1 MRNIRIRQVLLPSLA
16 IALGLALGAP
26 EAAEAQMSVIVGPSS
41 SYAPTQAEVVKI
53 FRGSMTTWSDGTKVQ
68 IVDQASTAVGE
79 QFYSQV
85 IGATS
90 NSVRRVFIEL
100 VLSGQASKPK
110 SVGSDA
116 EVKAAVAATP
126 GAVGY
131 IQSSSLDASVKEVV
145 RVN

>member
-90 NSVRRVFIEL
+90 NSV
-100 VLSGQASKPK
+100 P
-110 SVGSDA
+110 GSDLP
-116 EVKAAVAATP
+116 AVLLADDVIMSITTSSYNDGP
-126 GAVGY
+126 QINAVING
-131 IQSSSLDASVKEVV
+131 
-145 RVN
+145 